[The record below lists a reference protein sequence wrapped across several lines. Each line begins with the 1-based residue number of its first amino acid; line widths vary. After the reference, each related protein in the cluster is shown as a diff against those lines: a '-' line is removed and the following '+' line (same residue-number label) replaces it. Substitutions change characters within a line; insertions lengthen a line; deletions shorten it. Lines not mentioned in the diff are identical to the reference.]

1 MMGAGKTT
9 VGRRLA
15 TTLGLP
21 FFDAD
26 AEIEK
31 AAGMSVSELFEKHG
45 EASFRRGEAQV
56 IERLLSAEPIVLA
69 TGGGA
74 LLDAATR
81 RLIAERALSIWI
93 RADVETLARRAMK
106 RGNRPLLKTG
116 DPKETIAR
124 LLAARTQYYERAE
137 LIIDSRPGGHAR
149 TVAAI
154 VAALADAE
162 RGESVA

>member
-1 MMGAGKTT
+1 MPA
-9 VGRRLA
+9 VGFGQTPRL
-15 TTLGLP
+15 GHRVVVV
-21 FFDAD
+21 
-26 AEIEK
+26 
-31 AAGMSVSELFEKHG
+31 AANAHD
-45 EASFRRGEAQV
+45 
-56 IERLLSAEPIVLA
+56 
-69 TGGGA
+69 GGA
-74 LLDAATR
+74 
-81 RLIAERALSIWI
+81 
-93 RADVETLARRAMK
+93 K